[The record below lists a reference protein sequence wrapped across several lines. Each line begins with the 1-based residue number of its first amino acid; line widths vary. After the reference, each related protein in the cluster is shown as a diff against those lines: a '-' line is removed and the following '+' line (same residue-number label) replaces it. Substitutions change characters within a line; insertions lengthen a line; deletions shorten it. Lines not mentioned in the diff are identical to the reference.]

1 MLITASA
8 KAGGGRK
15 KKKFAGED
23 RILPVGSILDVQG
36 CRSFSTANAKGLPQ
50 DPVSIVRLNMGSFS
64 FNSLRKRPEKLGYL
78 ANLLDMQRRAGEG
91 MKSMKELR
99 QKRLSET
106 KGIVAMHT
114 QNRIVVH
121 DGVLEVVGYMGT
133 YDAGDQELVARLPVY
148 IRVEGIVHFGLQC
161 SLLHFIGLEELLL
174 ARFGGVIGVQEVAGE
189 IPADGRG

>member
-1 MLITASA
+1 MDLEDTNWAEVKLLITASA

-15 KKKFAGED
+15 KKKSAGED

-64 FNSLRKRPEKLGYL
+64 FTSLRKRPEKLGYL

-133 YDAGDQELVARLPVY
+133 YDAGDQELLVAVDSAH
-148 IRVEGIVHFGLQC
+148 G
-161 SLLHFIGLEELLL
+161 
-174 ARFGGVIGVQEVAGE
+174 
-189 IPADGRG
+189 

>member
-1 MLITASA
+1 
-8 KAGGGRK
+8 
-15 KKKFAGED
+15 
-23 RILPVGSILDVQG
+23 
-36 CRSFSTANAKGLPQ
+36 
-50 DPVSIVRLNMGSFS
+50 MGSFS

-133 YDAGDQELVARLPVY
+133 YDAGDQELLVAVDSAH
-148 IRVEGIVHFGLQC
+148 G
-161 SLLHFIGLEELLL
+161 
-174 ARFGGVIGVQEVAGE
+174 
-189 IPADGRG
+189 